1 MRKTHL
7 IREGAY
13 AYCGAWAIIGQ
24 DVTDWHTFHHY
35 PIHLRCGSCL
45 RIYLSCHCLPPTP
58 EPKGNPPC
66 APSKRSPTA
75 SNK

>member
-24 DVTDWHTFHHY
+24 DVTDWHTFSCY
-35 PIHLRCGSCL
+35 PEHVRCGSCL
-45 RIYLSCHCLPPTP
+45 RIYLARHCIPPTGHMTIAQQIAHE
-58 EPKGNPPC
+58 EPDK
-66 APSKRSPTA
+66 T
-75 SNK
+75 